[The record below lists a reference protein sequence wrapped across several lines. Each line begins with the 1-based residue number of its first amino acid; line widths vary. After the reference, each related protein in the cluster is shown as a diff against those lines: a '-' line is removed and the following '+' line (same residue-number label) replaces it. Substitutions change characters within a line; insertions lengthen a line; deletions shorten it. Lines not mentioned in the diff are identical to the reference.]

1 MKDNAVF
8 TQIEQAYRIFRSQG
22 KRLLATPAIGE
33 LLLNY
38 DSAIEAT
45 QRTMGEA
52 GMGLSCGRC
61 SKDTGSCCFQE
72 VETWYDH
79 RLLLINLL
87 LSGDLP
93 RSRQIRGECLF
104 LGEQGCRLRARYAFC
119 LNYFCPMLKARF
131 GPDLLRTLLAAVGRE
146 LAAGWELG
154 LALNRRFTLLTK
166 IGPSTQKGS

>member
-1 MKDNAVF
+1 MKNNGVF
-8 TQIEQAYRIFRSQG
+8 GQTEAADLIFQSQG
-22 KRLLATPAIGE
+22 KRLLAIPEIGG
-33 LLLNY
+33 LLTCY

-45 QRTMGEA
+45 QRAMGEA

-93 RSRQIRGECLF
+93 RSREVEGECLF
-104 LGEQGCRLRARYAFC
+104 LGERGCRLRARYAFC

-131 GPDLLRTLLAAVGRE
+131 GLDLLKTLLAAVGRE
-146 LAAGWELG
+146 LAAGWELEQ
-154 LALNRRFTLLTK
+154 ALDRRL
-166 IGPSTQKGS
+166 QKHL